1 MDRIVAIGSSL
12 SPLDFQLGC
21 LGTLSKYV
29 NKGSELSVII
39 ATERKQGADHN
50 NEQQHQTQKDST
62 VTMIERTATVEGQI
76 EKSCKAIGASQILFA
91 EQFDHSV
98 VSQANVDVLR
108 SLTEAINP
116 SVALIPFYKSS
127 GPITRV
133 VGRSA
138 LLACRWVQNVL
149 MYDIDTGAKSA
160 FQPGI
165 FSVLSPEQFESKKSI
180 ISNFNDVGKLELSPD
195 EDQKRVKFLQA
206 SQSANVLQD
215 KGPVEAFQSHRLL
228 LLSSSANK
236 ENNYRGSLFQ

>member
-1 MDRIVAIGSSL
+1 
-12 SPLDFQLGC
+12 
-21 LGTLSKYV
+21 
-29 NKGSELSVII
+29 
-39 ATERKQGADHN
+39 
-50 NEQQHQTQKDST
+50 
-62 VTMIERTATVEGQI
+62 MIESSATVEGQI

-108 SLTEAINP
+108 TLTEVINP
-116 SVALIPFYKSS
+116 SVAVIPFYKSS
-127 GPITRV
+127 APIMRV

-160 FQPGI
+160 FRPGI
-165 FSVLSPEQFESKKSI
+165 FSVLSPEQLDSKKSI
-180 ISNFNDVGKLELSPD
+180 ISNSSEVGKLELSPD
-195 EDQKRVKFLQA
+195 EDQKRLIFAQA
-206 SQSANVLQD
+206 SQSSNVLDD

-236 ENNYRGSLFQ
+236 DKNNRGSLFQ

>member
-1 MDRIVAIGSSL
+1 
-12 SPLDFQLGC
+12 
-21 LGTLSKYV
+21 
-29 NKGSELSVII
+29 
-39 ATERKQGADHN
+39 
-50 NEQQHQTQKDST
+50 
-62 VTMIERTATVEGQI
+62 
-76 EKSCKAIGASQILFA
+76 
-91 EQFDHSV
+91 
-98 VSQANVDVLR
+98 
-108 SLTEAINP
+108 
-116 SVALIPFYKSS
+116 
-127 GPITRV
+127 
-133 VGRSA
+133 
-138 LLACRWVQNVL
+138 